1 MEAYILKMP
10 CRENSDTRVIVA
22 LPDEIFSILRSL
34 NHDLRIQGVRLND
47 WNWKYGELRSED
59 AKFVEEQIPNI
70 NLGDY
75 GFHVFEVRCEQ
86 ADARI
91 HDIKEDIK
99 QAVDWIKTRKL
110 FSGVKVVL
118 TFEIPKENIEI
129 PIKEYR
135 VKLEDELNSV
145 LSTGASIKDYLK
157 MREKASA
164 LASVLQDTASDIS
177 LKIKECDKKLLGVK
191 K

>member
-10 CRENSDTRVIVA
+10 CKENSNTRVIVA
-22 LPDEIFSILRSL
+22 LPAEIFSILQSL
-34 NHDLRIQGVRLND
+34 NHNLEIQGVRLSV
-47 WNWKYGELRSED
+47 WNWAHHDELRSEY
-59 AKFVEEQIPNI
+59 AKFVKEQIPNAE
-70 NLGDY
+70 DFR
-75 GFHVFEVRCEQ
+75 FHFFQVRCEQ

-91 HDIKEDIK
+91 YDIKQDIK

-118 TFEIPKENIEI
+118 TFEIPEENIQI

-135 VKLEDELNSV
+135 LKLEDELNSV

-157 MREKASA
+157 MREKATA
-164 LASVLQDTASDIS
+164 LVSVLKDTASDIS
-177 LKIKECDKKLLGVK
+177 VKIEECDKKLLGGEG
-191 K
+191 

>member
-10 CRENSDTRVIVA
+10 CKENSNTRVIVA
-22 LPDEIFSILRSL
+22 LPAQIFSILRPFDHNL
-34 NHDLRIQGVRLND
+34 EIEGVRLSV
-47 WNWKYGELRSED
+47 WNWAEYGELTSEY
-59 AKFVEEQIPNI
+59 AKFVKEQIANPEDFRF
-70 NLGDY
+70 L
-75 GFHVFEVRCEQ
+75 VFEVRCEQ

-91 HDIKEDIK
+91 HDIKQDIK

-118 TFEIPKENIEI
+118 TFEIPEENIQI

-135 VKLEDELNSV
+135 LKLEDELNTV

-157 MREKASA
+157 MRERATA
-164 LASVLQDTASDIS
+164 LVSVLKDTASDIS
-177 LKIKECDKKLLGVK
+177 VKIKECDKKLLGGEG
-191 K
+191 